1 MYETTINI
9 VLLCGIII
17 INIAYLNTKSFECP
31 QTQSYINDFALAVQ
45 LNAGRR
51 GCKRLELTVI

>member
-31 QTQSYINDFALAVQ
+31 QTQSYNDFALAVQ

-51 GCKRLELTVI
+51 G